1 MTDTKTTVPLI
12 YEKIAAVRE
21 AAPTLQK
28 NGTGPSTQGAYKF
41 LSIDDILMAIRPL
54 EVEHGI
60 ISFPVMS
67 DLIIHHNTAATKDD
81 GRKPSEST
89 QVFEKYVFRYL
100 AVGDGTYIDV
110 PVTGE
115 AIDTSDKA
123 VRKATTQAQKIAN
136 ILIYNLITGD
146 PDPDGQ
152 DGNADANKASAP
164 TPATSKALDAA
175 KKAPAKTPAKA
186 AAPAPVAAAAKSPGQ
201 EKIRVEYI
209 NAGLVTKDEAN
220 DSKKDHE
227 VKGLKGDA
235 LWEQVYKDM
244 ANLVKNRGE
253 DEPAF

>member
-1 MTDTKTTVPLI
+1 MTDTKATVPLI
-12 YEKIAAVRE
+12 YAKIAAVRE
-21 AAPTLQK
+21 KAPTLQK
-28 NGTGPSTQGAYKF
+28 NGTGPSTQGGYKF
-41 LSIDDILMAIRPL
+41 LSIDDILTAIRPL
-54 EVEHGI
+54 EVEQGI
-60 ISFPVMS
+60 ISFPVAS
-67 DLIIHHNTAATKDD
+67 DLIVHHNTAQVKDD

-152 DGNADANKASAP
+152 DGNADSNKASAP

-175 KKAPAKTPAKA
+175 KKAPAKPATPAKA
-186 AAPAPVAAAAKSPGQ
+186 PAKVPAAGPSKRDKV
-201 EKIRVEYI
+201 RVEYI
-209 NAGLVTKDEAN
+209 EAGLVTKDEAN
-220 DSKKDHE
+220 NSKNAHE
-227 VKGLKGDA
+227 AKGLKGDD
-235 LWEQVYKDM
+235 LWDAVYKDM
-244 ANLVKNRGE
+244 ATVVKNRGA